1 MPELAEL
8 NHLTL
13 EALVNQAS
21 ALKAL
26 GRLEE
31 AERCAREAVGRRPD
45 LAEAQCNLG
54 AVLLEQDR
62 LAEAEAACRR
72 ALELKPEMAE
82 ALSNLGAILLRQDR
96 VEEARACCEEA
107 LWLKPGA
114 PEALNNL
121 GNVWFRQG
129 RLAEAEAW
137 FRRAVEAE
145 PKYFEARLN
154 LAGVL
159 RELGRLPEAIAS
171 GGEAVRLRP
180 ASAEAHNNLGDALR
194 AEGRVE
200 QAQACF
206 WEALRLNPHLAQPY
220 LNLSGTLKDQ
230 GRLEEAVQ
238 MWRRAT
244 ELQPDY
250 GPFHLLHYDPLW
262 EPEEIFREHVRWAER
277 HAAPLGAAVAPHT
290 NDRDPER
297 RLRVGYV
304 SPDFRGHSVAFF
316 SEPLLAAHDRR
327 NFEIYCY
334 ADVRIADAVTERI
347 RRLPVQWRDLH
358 GVADADVAELIRRD
372 EIDILVDLAG
382 HTTGN
387 RLMVFARKPAPVQ
400 VTYLGYPDTT
410 GLRTIDYRLTDRWA
424 DPPGRTEHLHTEELV
439 RLPRG
444 AWCYRPPENPPE
456 AGPLP
461 AQSSGTVTF
470 GCFNNLAKVTPRLI
484 AAWAGI
490 LRRTPQA
497 RLILKSPVLVDGST
511 RRLVLERFRQ
521 HGVADG
527 RVQLFGPVKR
537 EHHLSL
543 YQWIDLALDTFPYH
557 GTATTC
563 EALWMGVPVVVL
575 EGATHAS
582 RVGVSLLSSVG
593 LTDWIVTDWEGYVE
607 LALRRA
613 SDLAGLAEL
622 RAALRARMLRAS
634 LTDAQAVT
642 RDLEEAYRRM
652 WRRWCAG

>member
-1 MPELAEL
+1 M
-8 NHLTL
+8 TV

-31 AERCAREAVGRRPD
+31 AERCAREAVRRRPD

-72 ALELKPEMAE
+72 ALELKPELAE
-82 ALSNLGAILLRQDR
+82 ALSNLAAILLRQDR
-96 VEEARACCEEA
+96 VEEARICCEEA
-107 LWLKPGA
+107 VRLKPSA

-129 RLAEAEAW
+129 RLAEAKAW
-137 FRRAVEAE
+137 FRRAIQAD
-145 PKYFEARLN
+145 PNYFEARLN

-159 RELGRLPEAIAS
+159 RELGQLPEAIAS
-171 GGEAVRLRP
+171 GREAVRLRP

-206 WEALRLNPHLAQPY
+206 REALRLNPRLPRPY
-220 LNLSGTLKDQ
+220 LNLSGTLRDQ
-230 GRLEEAVQ
+230 GRLEEAVE
-238 MWRRAT
+238 MWRRGA

-250 GPFHLLHYDPLW
+250 GPFHLLHNDLLW
-262 EPEEIFREHVRWAER
+262 EPEEVFREHLRWAER
-277 HAAPLGAAVAPHT
+277 YAAPLGAAVAPHP

-316 SEPLLAAHDRR
+316 SEPLLAAHDRH

-334 ADVRIADAVTERI
+334 ADVRIADPVTERI
-347 RRLPVQWRDLH
+347 RRLPLQWRDLY
-358 GVADADVAELIRRD
+358 GTSDADAAELIRRD
-372 EIDILVDLAG
+372 RIDILVDLAG

-410 GLRTIDYRLTDRWA
+410 GLRTIDYRLTDGWA

-444 AWCYRPPENPPE
+444 AWCYRPPEDAPE
-456 AGPLP
+456 ASPLP
-461 AQSSGTVTF
+461 ARSSGTVTF

-484 AAWAGI
+484 AAWAEI

-497 RLILKSPVLVDGST
+497 RLIVKSPVLVDGST

-521 HGVADG
+521 HGLADG
-527 RVQLFGPVKR
+527 HVQLFGPVKR
-537 EHHLSL
+537 EHHLGL

-557 GTATTC
+557 GTTTTC

-593 LTDWIVTDWEGYVE
+593 LADWIAADWEGYVE
-607 LALRRA
+607 LAARRA
-613 SDLAGLAEL
+613 CELAGLAEL
-622 RAALRARMLRAS
+622 RAGLRARMSRAP
-634 LTDAQAVT
+634 LTDAQALS

-652 WRRWCAG
+652 WRRWCAS